1 MINFV
6 ANTTIMNFS
15 RAFFLSIISVALL
28 VSCAAPC
35 PDLATEPDV
44 EAKPLS
50 EYTVQAIIYQQYASE
65 YKALC
70 YQAYNAA
77 ELSLKAKLAEGVDK
91 PAIITDLD
99 ETVVDNS
106 YYNAWLVNNN
116 ELYTSDTWKKWTAES
131 KATAVP
137 GSVAFFNWADSMGV
151 TIFYVSNRKVD
162 EHDATV
168 KNMQALGYPQ
178 LDSTHF
184 FLKTTT
190 SGKEERR
197 QTIYAQG
204 YNVLLYLGDNLNDF
218 EAGFEKL
225 GNEERSSLTA
235 EKKDLFGDR
244 YIVFPNIMYGEWEG
258 ALYNFDRSLTPE
270 QSDSIRKASLKGF

>member
-1 MINFV
+1 MTFGR
-6 ANTTIMNFS
+6 TLLPLTIV
-15 RAFFLSIISVALL
+15 LSLL
-28 VSCAAPC
+28 ASCAAPC
-35 PDLATEPDV
+35 PDVPPV
-44 EAKPLS
+44 AKPS
-50 EYTVQAIIYQQYASE
+50 TTPKAEYTLQAIIYQQYASE

-77 ELSLKAKLAEGVDK
+77 TVSLNSKLAGVKK

-106 YYNAWLVNNN
+106 YYNAWLINNN
-116 ELYTSDTWKKWTAES
+116 ELYTGDTWKKWTAES
-131 KATAVP
+131 KATAIP
-137 GSVAFFNWADSMGV
+137 GSVEFFNWADSMGI
-151 TIFYVSNRKVD
+151 TIFYLSNRKVD

-197 QTIYAQG
+197 QAIYSQG
-204 YNVLLYLGDNLNDF
+204 YEVLLYLGDNLNDF
-218 EAGFEKL
+218 DEGFEKL
-225 GNEERSSLTA
+225 DNEKRSALTA
-235 EKKDLFGDR
+235 EKKDLFGDK

-270 QSDSIRKASLKGF
+270 QCDSIRKASLKAF

>member
-1 MINFV
+1 MNNMRTLLSLFV
-6 ANTTIMNFS
+6 LN
-15 RAFFLSIISVALL
+15 VLL
-28 VSCAAPC
+28 FSCAAPC
-35 PDLATEPDV
+35 PDEVPLAQVPETPK
-44 EAKPLS
+44 A

-77 ELSLKAKLAEGVDK
+77 ELSIKTKLAEGIDK

-116 ELYTSDTWKKWTAES
+116 ELYTGDTWKKWTAVS

-137 GSVAFFNWADSMGV
+137 GSVEFFNWADSLGV

-162 EHDATV
+162 ELDATV
-168 KNMQALGYPQ
+168 KNMQTLGYPQ

-197 QTIYAQG
+197 QAIYEQS

-218 EAGFEKL
+218 EEGFEKL
-225 GNEERSSLTA
+225 GNEERSALTA
-235 EKKDLFGDR
+235 EKSDLFGDK

-270 QSDSIRKASLKGF
+270 QCDSIRKASLKGF